1 MKDDSKGGT
10 STNAVSEFS
19 DLGIFKSNTN
29 INNELLTLKSPTLMT
44 EVVQRLGLN
53 ETYTVRKG
61 LKDVELYKSSPLA
74 VTYRHLDETPV
85 GFTIDISS
93 KENVCHIRHGSKRES
108 VWGRVLRKDGRSIRT
123 EIGTLVINFT
133 KYWNDSFVG
142 TSIRYRKGNVCAVTD
157 YYTAALHAELG
168 NEDATIINLS
178 INDAPFRRLKT
189 F

>member
-1 MKDDSKGGT
+1 
-10 STNAVSEFS
+10 
-19 DLGIFKSNTN
+19 
-29 INNELLTLKSPTLMT
+29 MT

-93 KENVCHIRHGSKRES
+93 KETFVISDMEVNGKAFGEDFSGKM
-108 VWGRVLRKDGRSIRT
+108 GDSIRT

-142 TSIRYRKGNVCAVTD
+142 TSIRYRKGVCGFVTAS
-157 YYTAALHAELG
+157 TSCKSKSHAEC
-168 NEDATIINLS
+168 
-178 INDAPFRRLKT
+178 
-189 F
+189 

>member
-93 KENVCHIRHGSKRES
+93 KETFVISDMEVNGKAFGEEFSGKMGDPS
-108 VWGRVLRKDGRSIRT
+108 V
-123 EIGTLVINFT
+123 
-133 KYWNDSFVG
+133 
-142 TSIRYRKGNVCAVTD
+142 
-157 YYTAALHAELG
+157 
-168 NEDATIINLS
+168 
-178 INDAPFRRLKT
+178 LK
-189 F
+189 

>member
-1 MKDDSKGGT
+1 
-10 STNAVSEFS
+10 
-19 DLGIFKSNTN
+19 
-29 INNELLTLKSPTLMT
+29 MT

-93 KENVCHIRHGSKRES
+93 KETFVISDMEVNGKAFGEDFSGKM
-108 VWGRVLRKDGRSIRT
+108 GDSIRT

-142 TSIRYRKGNVCAVTD
+142 TSIRYRKKGSNV
-157 YYTAALHAELG
+157 LLPSP
-168 NEDATIINLS
+168 IIIQPLCMRNWETRMPPLS
-178 INDAPFRRLKT
+178 I
-189 F
+189 

>member
-1 MKDDSKGGT
+1 MIPREET

-85 GFTIDISS
+85 G
-93 KENVCHIRHGSKRES
+93 
-108 VWGRVLRKDGRSIRT
+108 LQ
-123 EIGTLVINFT
+123 
-133 KYWNDSFVG
+133 
-142 TSIRYRKGNVCAVTD
+142 
-157 YYTAALHAELG
+157 
-168 NEDATIINLS
+168 
-178 INDAPFRRLKT
+178 
-189 F
+189 